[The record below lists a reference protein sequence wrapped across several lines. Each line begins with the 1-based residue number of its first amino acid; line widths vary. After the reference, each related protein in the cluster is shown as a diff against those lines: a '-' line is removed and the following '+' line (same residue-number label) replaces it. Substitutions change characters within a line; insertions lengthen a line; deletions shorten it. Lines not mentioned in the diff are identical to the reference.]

1 MYLALLHEFKLQ
13 RHTTL
18 PPLLHSS
25 FTLCSCSMG
34 TIVTFY
40 IPTQDKFSYH
50 KALFLNTEL

>member
-1 MYLALLHEFKLQ
+1 
-13 RHTTL
+13 
-18 PPLLHSS
+18 
-25 FTLCSCSMG
+25 MG